1 MTSAMNTPQMQMEI
15 DHSAVVNVPRIN
27 IGVFC
32 DNQKTGEAIQAASVD
47 RRMSK
52 AHTTIQLGGIT
63 SAVQAYTGEATPN
76 VVVVESHGDRNQ
88 IMAELA
94 SFAAVCQPTTKVIV
108 IGHVNDVILY
118 RELIK
123 NGVSEYLVAP
133 ITAIQ
138 FIETIAHLY
147 NDPKAAPL
155 GRIVAFVGSK
165 GGVGS
170 STIAHNL
177 AWAISQRLN
186 METVITDLD
195 LPFGTSALNFNQD
208 GGGGIFE
215 ALGQPDRVDGTLMDR
230 LMTKLGNKLSLLNGP
245 SGIEREMAMDAHAV
259 ETLLNVV
266 RHSAPMIAVDVP
278 NIWAPWVKYTLLSA
292 DEVVITA
299 TPELPSLRNAKNLVD
314 LLKAGR
320 PHDRHPRLILN
331 QVGVPKRPEI
341 PAADF
346 GKAIGIE
353 PSAIIPHDPQS
364 FGLAQGNGQ
373 MVFEVAP
380 KSKSAEVMMDLA
392 SLVAGTRQKAAKVAK
407 FDLSSM
413 MKKLPMMKKK

>member
-1 MTSAMNTPQMQMEI
+1 MNSATVAPEMPMDM
-15 DHSAVVNVPRIN
+15 DHAIVVNVPRIN

-32 DNQKTGEAIQAASVD
+32 DNQKTGEAIQAASID

-63 SAVQAYTGEATPN
+63 SAVQAYNGEATPN
-76 VVVVESHGDRNQ
+76 VVVVESRGDCNQ

-94 SFAAVCQPTTKVIV
+94 SLAEVCQPTTKVIV

-133 ITAIQ
+133 INAMQ

-147 NDPKAAPL
+147 SDPKAAPL

-170 STIAHNL
+170 STIAHNI

-259 ETLLNVV
+259 ETVLNVV

-278 NIWAPWVKYTLLSA
+278 NIWAPWVKHTLLSA
-292 DEVVITA
+292 DEVIITA

-341 PAADF
+341 PPADF

-392 SLVAGTRQKAAKVAK
+392 SLVAGTRQKAPKAGK
-407 FDLSSM
+407 FDFSGM